1 MNWAETYRKRIT
13 SAEEAVRSIKSGD
26 HVWVHA
32 GCNNPEELIRAMV
45 GRHRELRDVE
55 VSHLMTFGCA
65 DHVDPRYEGS
75 FRHRGL
81 FIGSNVREAVNAGR
95 ADFVPVFLS
104 EIPRLI
110 QSHILPV
117 DVALLQISPPDEH
130 GFCSYGVGVECTK
143 AAAEQAATVVALVN
157 RRMPRSLGD
166 SFIHVSR
173 LTHVVEIDR
182 PVRELP
188 RAGEVGAVARA
199 IGRNVAELIE
209 DASTLQMGIGEIPDA
224 VLLFLKGKR
233 HLGIHTEMF
242 SDGVVELFESGVVTN
257 EAKTLHR
264 GKIVA
269 SFVLGSKKTF
279 DFLDNNPFV
288 EFHPT
293 DYVNDPFVIARHDK
307 MVAINSAL
315 AVDITGQVCADS
327 LGRSIYSG
335 FGGQVDFVR
344 GAARS
349 KGGKPIIALPSTARD
364 GKVSRIVDTLAE
376 GSGVVT
382 TRADVHYVVTEHGV
396 AQPLRQEPARAGAG
410 AHRHRSSRFPGG
422 ARGRRPPTEP
432 LRGMTATPT
441 PESLRAFAAAHRV
454 TFEIYPH
461 YEFHEHRRLQTGFD
475 LTLLALRSPRCVG
488 DPGCTE
494 CERVHA
500 LLREIAIA
508 ALPHGWQHVA
518 EPFEAAFHY
527 RRETRWRPEIESVVE
542 LLPYAPAW
550 GAVDAEAQREVAE
563 IRRRLHDLGVSDQVR
578 PPMGRA
584 A

>member
-1 MNWAETYRKRIT
+1 MNWAETYRRRIT
-13 SAEEAVRSIKSGD
+13 SAEEAVRSVKSGD

-32 GCNNPEELIRAMV
+32 GCNNPEELIRALV
-45 GRHRELRDVE
+45 GRHQELRDVE
-55 VSHLMTFGCA
+55 ISHLMTFGCA
-65 DHVDPRYEGS
+65 DHVDPRYQGS

-110 QSHILPV
+110 QSRLLPV
-117 DVALLQISPPDEH
+117 DVALIQIAPPDEH

-143 AAAEQAATVVALVN
+143 AAAEQAGTVVALVN

-188 RAGEVGAVARA
+188 QVQEVGEVARA
-199 IGRNVAELIE
+199 IGRNVAALIE
-209 DASTLQMGIGEIPDA
+209 DGSTLQMGIGEIPDA
-224 VLLFLKGKR
+224 VLLFLKEKR

-315 AVDITGQVCADS
+315 AVDLTGQVCADS
-327 LGRSIYSG
+327 LGRSVYSG

-382 TRADVHYVVTEHGV
+382 TRADVHYVVTEYGV
-396 AQPLRQEPARAGAG
+396 ARLFGK
-410 AHRHRSSRFPGG
+410 
-422 ARGRRPPTEP
+422 
-432 LRGMTATPT
+432 
-441 PESLRAFAAAHRV
+441 SLR
-454 TFEIYPH
+454 
-461 YEFHEHRRLQTGFD
+461 
-475 LTLLALRSPRCVG
+475 
-488 DPGCTE
+488 
-494 CERVHA
+494 ERA
-500 LLREIAIA
+500 QELIAIA
-508 ALPHGWQHVA
+508 HPDFRA
-518 EPFEAAFHY
+518 ELKTAA
-527 RRETRWRPEIESVVE
+527 
-542 LLPYAPAW
+542 
-550 GAVDAEAQREVAE
+550 
-563 IRRRLHDLGVSDQVR
+563 RRRNLSV
-578 PPMGRA
+578 A
-584 A
+584 